1 MMRITPFSLAAALL
15 SFSALVPFSA
25 LAGQS
30 YTPPKAEFE
39 LVKAPPALNKFLEK
53 ARDTAQAESGPDQPK
68 HLAALFA
75 DDVQIIT
82 GLEAGD
88 FKLQKLDAAKPKL
101 DQLGKYLK
109 TMEPDAKLSAT
120 EKAADSVWRYI
131 AASLDGPWSFGT
143 YPGHAGEI
151 CMGPVVKLD
160 TSALA
165 AALAAAPDASVM
177 VTKKPTAVH
186 AGWEGSSAKD
196 KRVIETIPAKLG
208 IIYLENVGNGGEFN
222 GKVRTPD
229 GKEGYVNDADLI
241 SVRAPDFCFKQ
252 VNGAW
257 LISLV
262 SKQTP

>member
-1 MMRITPFSLAAALL
+1 MKHIAALAFAAVL
-15 SFSALVPFSA
+15 LPACA

-39 LVKAPPALNKFLEK
+39 LLKASPALNKFLEN
-53 ARDTAQAESGPDQPK
+53 ARDTAQAESGPDHAK

-82 GLEAGD
+82 AIEAGE
-88 FKLQKLDAAKPKL
+88 FKLQKLEPSKPKL
-101 DQLGKYLK
+101 EQLGKYLK

-131 AASLDGPWSFGT
+131 AANLDGPWSFGGN
-143 YPGHAGEI
+143 PGRAGEV
-151 CMGPVVKLD
+151 CLGPVVKLD
-160 TSALA
+160 TSGLA
-165 AALAAAPDASVM
+165 SALAAAPDATVM

-186 AGWEGSSAKD
+186 AGSEGISAKD
-196 KRVIETIPAKLG
+196 KRVVETIPAKLG
-208 IIYLENVGNGGEFN
+208 IVYLENVGNGGEYN
-222 GKVRTPD
+222 GKVLTPA
-229 GKEGYVNDADLI
+229 GKEGYVNDSDLI
-241 SVRAPDFCFKQ
+241 STRAPDFCFKQ

-262 SKQTP
+262 AAVAK